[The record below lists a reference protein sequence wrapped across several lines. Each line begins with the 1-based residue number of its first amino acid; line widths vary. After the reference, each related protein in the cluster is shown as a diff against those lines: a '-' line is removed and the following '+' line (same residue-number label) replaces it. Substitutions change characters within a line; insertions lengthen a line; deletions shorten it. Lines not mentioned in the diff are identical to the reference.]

1 MDNAKIFAI
10 VAGETHEGHTVRGV
24 FTSLEVATL
33 AAEHLVARWNG
44 DDADYTLETDPIR
57 RTMRWR
63 DAKDLE
69 VVKKRWNDGG
79 YYLEVVE
86 WTLDAFLFGCDVDTE

>member
-44 DDADYTLETDPIR
+44 PDAAYTLETDPILS
-57 RTMRWR
+57 TKRW
-63 DAKDLE
+63 DTKDLE

-86 WTLDAFLFGCDVDTE
+86 WPLDAFLFGCDVDKE

>member
-1 MDNAKIFAI
+1 MDNAKIFAV

-33 AAEHLVARWNG
+33 AGEHLVARWNG
-44 DDADYTLETDPIR
+44 PDADYTLETDPIHS
-57 RTMRWR
+57 TKRW
-63 DAKDLE
+63 DTKDLE

-86 WTLDAFLFGCDVDTE
+86 WPLDAFLFGCDVDAE